1 MKFNSLKFVDSLEQ
15 RGFTTEQARGIAYG
29 AFDCFD
35 IEKLITKDEIKHLAT
50 KEDLAKSIHT
60 LLIQLLGHHWCP
72 NNHDWSHALLT
83 PISKL
88 NEIQLFEIL

>member
-1 MKFNSLKFVDSLEQ
+1 MKFNSLKFADSLEQ

-35 IEKLITKDEIKHLAT
+35 IEKLVTKDEIKHLAT

-60 LLIQLLGHHWCP
+60 LLIQLLGVIIGVQTITIG
-72 NNHDWSHALLT
+72 LM
-83 PISKL
+83 
-88 NEIQLFEIL
+88 LFLHR